1 MADDDLVAL
10 FGRAVADFTGLVR
23 AVDDAQW
30 RAPTPCS
37 DWNVRAL
44 VNHIVFERLWV
55 PPLMAGQTIEEVGD
69 RFDGDLLRAGAV
81 AMASRS
87 GDEAVAAVA
96 EPGALD
102 RTVHLSFGD
111 APAEEYVRQLLADHV
126 IHGWDLAAA
135 LGLDTSLDPVLAT
148 AVADW
153 FAAQEEGYRDSGI
166 IGPPV
171 PVPDD
176 ADPGDRLLGA
186 FGRDPDWAP

>member
-10 FGRAVADFTGLVR
+10 FGRSVADFTTLVR

-30 RAPTPCS
+30 RSPTPCPGW
-37 DWNVRAL
+37 DVHAL
-44 VNHIVFERLWV
+44 VNHMISEQLWV
-55 PPLMAGQTIEEVGD
+55 PPLLAGQTVDEVGG

-81 AMASRS
+81 AVASRA

-96 EPGALD
+96 EPGALE

-111 APAEEYVRQLLADHV
+111 TPGEEYVRQLLADHV
-126 IHGWDLAAA
+126 VHGWDLAAA
-135 LGLDTSLDPVLAT
+135 LGLDATLDEELAQ
-148 AVADW
+148 AVSGW
-153 FAAQEEGYRDSGI
+153 FTEHEDGYRDSGV

-171 PVPDD
+171 ELPE
-176 ADPGDRLLGA
+176 AASSGDRLIGA